1 MESKKSVLLELD
13 CEKKM
18 TLFKYR
24 ACQLEIYSDKLIV
37 KWRDSKIKENRDSSL
52 SITEQNLDQDFEIYV
67 DEIDDLVY
75 QKRIR
80 KLKVSANGL
89 NHVFR
94 LKSI

>member
-1 MESKKSVLLELD
+1 MEEKKRVLLELD

-37 KWRDSKIKENRDSSL
+37 KWRCLDLEVNSESSI
-52 SITEQNLDQDFEIYV
+52 SAKAQNLDQNFEIYV
-67 DEIDDLVY
+67 DEIDDFVY
-75 QKRIR
+75 QKRVR

>member
-1 MESKKSVLLELD
+1 MEAKKSVLLELD

-37 KWRDSKIKENRDSSL
+37 KWRNSNIEVSRNTNL
-52 SITEQNLDQDFEIYV
+52 SITDQNLDQDFEIYV

-75 QKRIR
+75 KKRIR
-80 KLKVSANGL
+80 KLKVRANGL